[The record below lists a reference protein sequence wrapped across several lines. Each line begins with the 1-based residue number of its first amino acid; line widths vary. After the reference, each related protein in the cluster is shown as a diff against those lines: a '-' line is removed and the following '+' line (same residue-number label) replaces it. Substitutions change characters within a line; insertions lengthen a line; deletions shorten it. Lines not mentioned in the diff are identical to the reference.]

1 MKPLPY
7 WMSAVTGLAVL
18 LTTLSVRALFT
29 GPSWMA
35 DTFTL
40 IIVLTATATVSRMPV
55 MRLPRFVPAAAEAAA
70 AIFTI
75 CAVSGGEHAG
85 WGFVPTP
92 AALHDLAARWGS
104 GMNDIAQSQA
114 PTVATDGLVLIMLV
128 WLAVVAIAADVACQD
143 LRVPALAGL
152 PLVTVYAVV
161 STFHPDGITP
171 AHFIPAA
178 IGFLLVVGAG
188 SAVRGRR
195 LTRRAVWQ
203 TAAAGASAVL
213 FAGFVP
219 LPEPGGAPLDIYQR
233 GLGNR
238 TVINPFLDLRRD
250 LVRNSNPT
258 VLTYRT
264 EDKDPPPLR
273 IMVDSQFNGRVWS
286 PGTVDL
292 KADHL
297 SDDGLPNPPGLGS
310 DVRTQYRTLHVT
322 LRTLHQDFLPAP
334 YPAVRTVAGD
344 NWIYDPSTLDIA
356 GRVPTTS
363 GTQYSVTYVKVDPTA
378 EQLITAGQSA
388 DARSATLN
396 LPKSL
401 PSIVRKTAH
410 RVAGTRTNK
419 YEIASALQ
427 QYLRSDQFRYTLKAP
442 SDGGNDALAAFLTKK
457 SGYCVQFASAMA
469 VMARVMG
476 IPARVA
482 IGFLPGTQ
490 HKDGTWTVTLAD
502 AHAWPELYFNGVGWI
517 RFEPTP
523 AARTG
528 TAPDWT
534 TAAAPVTTLGGQS
547 TIDVPDSQ
555 SNGRPVPR
563 STPRQSRVPSTD
575 TSKPGQARSAPT
587 ATVPLA
593 LGGVG
598 VLLLI
603 VLIGPRVITAAR
615 LARMRSRSPSAV
627 EAWWRTL
634 LTQLSDHSIVM
645 EPSWTP
651 RQVASQLSEFGP
663 HSFDEIS
670 LVCEA
675 IEAERYARVPG
686 SPSALPGGTA
696 LPAGSAAPPGTALPA
711 GSAAPGSPRDSDG
724 GVVRGASARI
734 VRDVRR
740 GRPIGRKIIE
750 MVFPRSSAR
759 GVWPAMK
766 KRPDAN
772 KRPAG

>member
-1 MKPLPY
+1 MKQLPY

-18 LTTLSVRALFT
+18 LTTVSVRALFS
-29 GPSWMA
+29 GSSWMA

-40 IIVLTATATVSRMPV
+40 VIVMTATATVSRMPIF
-55 MRLPRFVPAAAEAAA
+55 RLPRFVPAAVEAVAA
-70 AIFTI
+70 LLTI
-75 CAVSGGEHAG
+75 CAVSDGSRAA
-85 WGFVPTP
+85 WGFLPTP
-92 AALHDLAARWGS
+92 TVMRDLATVWIS

-114 PTVATDGLVLIMLV
+114 PTVATNGLVLIVLV

-143 LRVPALAGL
+143 LRMPALAGV
-152 PLVTVYAVV
+152 PLVAVYAVV

-178 IGFLLVVGAG
+178 AGFLVLVVAG
-188 SAVRGRR
+188 WAARGRR

-203 TAAAGASAVL
+203 TSAVGASAVL
-213 FAGFVP
+213 IAGFVP
-219 LPEPGGAPLDIYQR
+219 LPAPAGAPLDIYQQ

-238 TVINPFLDLRRD
+238 TVINPYLDLRRD
-250 LVRNSNPT
+250 LVRDSNPT

-292 KADHL
+292 KANHVA
-297 SDDGLPNPPGLGS
+297 DDGMPNPPGLGS
-310 DVRTQYRTLHVT
+310 DVQTEYRSLRVT

-356 GRVPTTS
+356 GRVPTTP
-363 GTQYSVTYVKVDPTA
+363 GTQYSVTYLKIAPTA
-378 EQLITAGQSA
+378 EQLITAGESA
-388 DARSATLN
+388 DVRSAALN

-457 SGYCVQFASAMA
+457 EGYCVQFASAMA

-490 HKDGTWTVTLAD
+490 HKNGTWTVTLAD

-523 AARTG
+523 STRSG
-528 TAPDWT
+528 EAPGWT
-534 TAAAPVTTLGGQS
+534 TAAAPVTSLGNHDNP
-547 TIDVPDSQ
+547 DVPDST
-555 SNGRPVPR
+555 SNNQAAPRSVPQQRRVPTAPVPGTETAHAT
-563 STPRQSRVPSTD
+563 STVTLPET
-575 TSKPGQARSAPT
+575 
-587 ATVPLA
+587 

-598 VLLLI
+598 VLLILF
-603 VLIGPRVITAAR
+603 VLIAPRTIRASR
-615 LARMRSRSPSAV
+615 LAAMRSRSPSPA
-627 EAWWRTL
+627 EAWWRTM
-634 LTQLSDHSIVM
+634 LTQLSDHSIVLGA
-645 EPSWTP
+645 SLTP
-651 RQVASQLSEFGP
+651 RQVASQLSEFAP
-663 HSFDEIS
+663 HSFDEIA
-670 LVCEA
+670 LMCGAVEEA
-675 IEAERYARVPG
+675 RYAPVTDAAARNAGAGVPRA
-686 SPSALPGGTA
+686 SSRADADALRA
-696 LPAGSAAPPGTALPA
+696 
-711 GSAAPGSPRDSDG
+711 
-724 GVVRGASARI
+724 ASAHV
-734 VRDVRR
+734 VRDVRA
-740 GRPIGRKIIE
+740 GRPAARKATEAI
-750 MVFPRSSAR
+750 FPRSSIR
-759 GVWPAMK
+759 GVWPET
-766 KRPDAN
+766 
-772 KRPAG
+772 